1 MLSGV
6 HVNKNDKKMVPIET
20 EKSIF
25 DVESS
30 KIICKFELFES
41 VGHRRSPGCIANYS
55 SKLTFNKICLFI

>member
-6 HVNKNDKKMVPIET
+6 QVNKNDNKMVPIET
-20 EKSIF
+20 ERRCF

-30 KIICKFELFES
+30 NIFCKFELFES
-41 VGHRRSPGCIANYS
+41 VGHRRSPGCIANYT